1 MKLTMDTKPKMIKEY
16 LDEQVPMTKLVKKY
30 SYDLAKLKYLVKL
43 YQMHGEKP
51 LLEQDKRI
59 YTREEKLGA
68 IKIVMSNQKSARQ
81 LALEKGMPSPHV
93 IQDWVEKFKKDGAD
107 SIQISRGRKGYRLH
121 ADRQKYLANKEL
133 RERLAYLE
141 AENAYLK
148 KAYSLIQEKSR
159 RTKKK

>member
-1 MKLTMDTKPKMIKEY
+1 
-16 LDEQVPMTKLVKKY
+16 MTKLVKKY
-30 SYDLAKLKYLVKL
+30 NYDLAKLKYLVKL

-51 LLEQDKRI
+51 FLEQDKRF
-59 YTREEKLGA
+59 YTREENLESNKL
-68 IKIVMSNQKSARQ
+68 VMFNQKSARQ

-93 IQDWVEKFKKDGAD
+93 IQDWVEKFKKEGAD
-107 SIQISRGRKGYRLH
+107 AIQVSRGRKGYRLH
-121 ADRQKYLANKEL
+121 ADRQRYLADKEL
-133 RERLAYLE
+133 RERLTYLE